1 MRIFLT
7 TDMHFSE
14 TSSIVRGPG
23 RYKYTKR
30 LENCI
35 ATQNWTE
42 RKAEEL
48 DCDMIIHLGDFFDKA
63 HLTDQEIT
71 AVQDIQWSNIPH
83 YFLVGNHESEESDLK
98 YSSTKILEA
107 FGHKIIS
114 EPIKMDLAN
123 CELCFLPYVVDAHR
137 QTLNEYFG
145 DKGSKVRVI
154 LSHNDIKGIQMGPA
168 VLRFGFDKEDIENSC
183 DLFLNGHLHNGMAIS
198 DTIINL
204 GNITGKDMGEDF
216 TRYTHNAA
224 VLDTDEMSFEMIENP
239 EAFNFGQF
247 DITSELEFAYFDI
260 IKDHSVLSIK
270 CVQEL
275 LPRVRELL
283 EQNDKVED
291 FRLTVLIPA
300 TEKTEEE
307 IEELVMTSGDF
318 LTQFATFCK
327 SDMPNT
333 DILEIELAEVCK

>member
-48 DCDMIIHLGDFFDKA
+48 DCDIIIHLGDFFDKA

-71 AVQDIQWSNIPH
+71 AVQDIQWSKIPH
-83 YFLVGNHESEESDLK
+83 YFIVGNHESEESDLK

-114 EPIKMDLAN
+114 DPLVMNLNN
-123 CELCFLPYVVDAHR
+123 CELCFLPYVVDVHR
-137 QTLNEYFG
+137 QTINEYFG
-145 DKGSKVRVI
+145 DKGSKVRVV

-168 VLRFGFDKEDIENSC
+168 ISKFGFDKEDIEASC
-183 DLFLNGHLHNGMAIS
+183 DLFLNGHLHNGMTIS

-204 GNITGKDMGEDF
+204 GNITGKDLGEDF
-216 TRYTHNAA
+216 TRYPHNAA
-224 VLDTDEMSFEMIENP
+224 VLDTEEMSFELIENP
-239 EAFNFGQF
+239 EAFNFGKF
-247 DITSELEFAYFDI
+247 DVTSELEFTYFDA
-260 IKDHSVLSIK
+260 IKNHSVLAVR

-275 LPRVRELL
+275 LPQVRELL
-283 EQNDKVED
+283 EQNEKVED
-291 FRLTVLIPA
+291 YRLTVLIP
-300 TEKTEEE
+300 ESGKTEEE

-318 LTQFATFCK
+318 LAQFAAFCK